1 MCVIE
6 IEREREREKR
16 LLSFLRSEFLEHR
29 TMELQQERRIGSS
42 AWKGEREGERERES
56 WKNMCGMCFASES
69 LGAMEI
75 EAKPSLR
82 RRS

>member
-1 MCVIE
+1 
-6 IEREREREKR
+6 
-16 LLSFLRSEFLEHR
+16 
-29 TMELQQERRIGSS
+29 MELQQERRIGSS